1 MFCYNYKT
9 KQTKRSLN
17 CCQFYVF
24 NCRLKNQENKSF
36 EKYRKDF
43 FKNFSKL
50 NKQIE
55 VNKKKLE
62 KVDAK
67 DVVHPYYK
75 NKESSSLTVSVCTI
89 CRRHSNFFYYDTDN
103 ELF

>member
-17 CCQFYVF
+17 CYQFYVF
-24 NCRLKNQENKSF
+24 NCRLKNQEIKSF
-36 EKYRKDF
+36 EKYKKDF

-62 KVDAK
+62 KVDEK

-75 NKESSSLTVSVCTI
+75 NKEFCSLTVSVCTI
-89 CRRHSNFFYYDTDN
+89 CRRHSYFFYYDTDN